1 MHGLINRALQG
12 FLTDTY
18 GSACWAASAAA
29 AGLPAD
35 GLDPLHPG
43 DSARTDAL
51 MVAAAARTGRPRE
64 ALLEDLGTWLIFG
77 RGLDWL
83 RRLLRFGGVGFVDF
97 LHSLDDLPGRAR
109 LALPDLVLP
118 PIEVTELSGNR
129 FRITTAGSWDGFGHI
144 LVGALRAMA
153 DDYGALAMLDHD
165 GRHEGAEVLSVE
177 LLDQS
182 FAEGRGF
189 QLAAAGG

>member
-12 FLTDTY
+12 FLQDTY
-18 GSACWAASAAA
+18 GVTCWAACAGA
-29 AGLPAD
+29 AGLAPD
-35 GLDPLHPG
+35 GLDPLHPC
-43 DSARTDAL
+43 DPAVTDAL
-51 MVAAAARTGRPRE
+51 LDAAVAQTGRPRE
-64 ALLEDLGTWLIFG
+64 ALLEDLGTYLIFG

-97 LHSLDDLPGRAR
+97 LHSLDDLPERAR

-118 PIEVTELSGNR
+118 SIEVTELSSNR
-129 FRITTAGSWDGFGHI
+129 FGIATRTGWDGFGHV

-165 GRHEGAEVLSVE
+165 GRRDGVEVVSVE

-182 FAEGRGF
+182 FAEGRRF
-189 QLAAAGG
+189 QLAAQGW

>member
-12 FLTDTY
+12 FLMDTY
-18 GSACWAASAAA
+18 GAPCWADCATA
-29 AGLPAD
+29 AGLPPE

-43 DSARTDAL
+43 DAAVTDAL
-51 MVAAAARTGRPRE
+51 LAAAAVRTARPRE

-83 RRLLRFGGVGFVDF
+83 RRLLRFGGGDFVDF

-118 PIEVTELSGNR
+118 PIEVTERSSNR
-129 FRITTAGSWDGFGHI
+129 FQIVTQGAWDGFGHI

-165 GRHEGAEVLSVE
+165 GRHDGAEVLSVE
-177 LLDQS
+177 LLDHT
-182 FAEGRGF
+182 FAAGRGF
-189 QLAAAGG
+189 QLAARGG